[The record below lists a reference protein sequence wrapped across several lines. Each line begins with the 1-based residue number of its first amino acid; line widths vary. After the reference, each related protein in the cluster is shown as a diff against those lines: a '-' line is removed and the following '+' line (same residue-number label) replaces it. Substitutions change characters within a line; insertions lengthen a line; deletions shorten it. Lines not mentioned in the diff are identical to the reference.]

1 MLIYILAWLQAI
13 LDERNRPFE
22 VSLPL
27 RDDVAARIDTPT
39 QRRHALALLA
49 LLVQQRYKCCASN
62 CANDASSAH
71 RHASAAQ
78 ARARFTCFTGTNAE
92 PETARITQAARID
105 THAQRRHAA
114 RRAAQ
119 RAESALYLLYWYK
132 STNTDVASAQAR
144 RQTRCTESRERAF
157 LALLVQQYK
166 Y

>member
-62 CANDASSAH
+62 CANDAK
-71 RHASAAQ
+71 
-78 ARARFTCFTGTNAE
+78 
-92 PETARITQAARID
+92 
-105 THAQRRHAA
+105 
-114 RRAAQ
+114 Q
-119 RAESALYLLYWYK
+119 RASTCQRSAGTRSLYLLYWYK
-132 STNTDVASAQAR
+132 R
-144 RQTRCTESRERAF
+144 
-157 LALLVQQYK
+157 
-166 Y
+166 